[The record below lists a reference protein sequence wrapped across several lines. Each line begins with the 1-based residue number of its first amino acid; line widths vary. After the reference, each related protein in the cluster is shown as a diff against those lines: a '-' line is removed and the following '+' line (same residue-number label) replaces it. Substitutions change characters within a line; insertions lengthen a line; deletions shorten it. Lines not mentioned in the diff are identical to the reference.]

1 MPSEEQR
8 GGGGDS
14 GKNERDP
21 AWRDATQLIQV
32 DGAPAAITVR
42 KVLLRVIEGPD
53 QGTERTFDK
62 REIRVGAAE
71 GVNDLVLHD
80 PTVSGRHLVIELGEN
95 GFVLRDLES
104 TNGTYVAR
112 HQIQSLW
119 LNPRSVIYAGNS
131 GIEFVPLQEKVRIE
145 LSARDSFGELMGR
158 SVRMRE
164 IFATLER
171 VATKDITVLID
182 GETGTGKELTAR
194 GIHDRSPRAGQP
206 FVVFDC
212 GAVSKNLIESELF
225 GHVKGAFTGAH
236 QARPG
241 AFELAHGGTMF
252 LDEIGDLDL
261 ALQPKLLR
269 VLEQREVKRVGAAH
283 PVKVD
288 VRVLAATN
296 RDLEKEVRA
305 GTFREDLFY
314 RLAVARVRLPSLRE
328 RRDDI
333 PLLVESFIK
342 KSDPKAAES
351 VRIPPE
357 TLDFL
362 MKHDWPGNVRELRNV
377 IERSLSFSE
386 DGLLKMEDVP
396 LRVRPSADGQPGP
409 FIAENL
415 PFKDAKERWIDYF
428 EVRYL
433 KDLLQRNGRNI
444 SRSAAEAGV
453 PRQTLH
459 RLIRKHD
466 LDVKG
471 FV

>member
-1 MPSEEQR
+1 
-8 GGGGDS
+8 
-14 GKNERDP
+14 
-21 AWRDATQLIQV
+21 
-32 DGAPAAITVR
+32 
-42 KVLLRVIEGPD
+42 
-53 QGTERTFDK
+53 
-62 REIRVGAAE
+62 VGAAE

-80 PTVSGRHLVIELGEN
+80 PTVSGRHLVIELKEA
-95 GFVLRDLES
+95 GFLMRDLES

-112 HQIQSLW
+112 HQVKEIW
-119 LNPRSVIYAGNS
+119 LNPRSVIYAGNT
-131 GIEFVPLQEKVRIE
+131 GIEFLPLQEKVRIE
-145 LSARDSFGELMGR
+145 LSARDSFGELIGR

-171 VATKDITVLID
+171 IAPKDITVLID

-194 GIHDRSPRAGQP
+194 GIHDRSPRASQP

-241 AFELAHGGTMF
+241 AFELAHGGTIF

-269 VLEQREVKRVGAAH
+269 ALEQREVKRVGAAA

-288 VRVLAATN
+288 VRVVAATN

-305 GTFREDLFY
+305 GAFREDLFY

-328 RRDDI
+328 RREDVA
-333 PLLVESFIK
+333 LLVESFIK
-342 KSDPKAAES
+342 KSDPRAAEG

-386 DGLLKMEDVP
+386 DGLLKVEDMP
-396 LRVRPSADGQPGP
+396 LRVRATEGGGPGP
-409 FIAENL
+409 FIADHL

-444 SRSAAEAGV
+444 SRSAQEAGV

-471 FV
+471 FS